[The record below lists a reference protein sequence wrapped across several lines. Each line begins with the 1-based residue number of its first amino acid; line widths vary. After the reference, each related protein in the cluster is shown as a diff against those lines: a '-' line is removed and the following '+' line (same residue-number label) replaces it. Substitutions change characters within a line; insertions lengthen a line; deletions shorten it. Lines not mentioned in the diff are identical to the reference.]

1 MTETTTKIE
10 TLRSRENELIAK
22 LILANI
28 ELNYFEIG
36 FYEALLANIRREI
49 KEYFSTQEMKAEFY

>member
-1 MTETTTKIE
+1 MTETTKIE

-28 ELNYFEIG
+28 ELNYFEIE

>member
-1 MTETTTKIE
+1 MTETTKIE